1 MILKC
6 PKCGEEYEVTST
18 GKIEH
23 FNMKCQVCGT
33 IIDSDENEEVEVR
46 RINEKN
52 ETIIVKTEKSHSGCL
67 WKIFIIFIIFAVLAI
82 TCPDKAKHA
91 EKIRSIGI
99 EYINNEAGD
108 ENGFI
113 QGLAFLVGPHIIDMA
128 LTGGLQI
135 DNYIIFNIGRI
146 KYQDIN
152 KPVTIGI
159 LNNVFFLGSPN
170 MSNNNN

>member
-1 MILKC
+1 MIKKL
-6 PKCGEEYEVTST
+6 
-18 GKIEH
+18 
-23 FNMKCQVCGT
+23 
-33 IIDSDENEEVEVR
+33 
-46 RINEKN
+46 RIKLILI
-52 ETIIVKTEKSHSGCL
+52 TMISVI
-67 WKIFIIFIIFAVLAI
+67 AVLAI

-99 EYINNEAGD
+99 EYINNKAGD
-108 ENGFI
+108 EDGFT
-113 QGLAFLVGPHIIDMA
+113 QGLAFLVGPHIIDMV

-146 KYQDIN
+146 KYDDIN

-159 LNNVFFLGSPN
+159 LNNVFFLGGPN